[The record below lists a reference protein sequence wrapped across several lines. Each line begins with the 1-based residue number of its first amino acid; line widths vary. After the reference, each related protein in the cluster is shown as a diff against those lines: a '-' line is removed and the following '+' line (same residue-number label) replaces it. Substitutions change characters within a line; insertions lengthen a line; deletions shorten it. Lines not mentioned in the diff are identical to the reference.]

1 MSTSSRVIKNTGYLY
16 FKMGV
21 SVLVSL
27 YATRLVLEAL
37 GASDFGL
44 YNIVGGSILLLG
56 FLNDTMSNVSQRFMS
71 YEEGRGDFESKRRIF
86 NVSVVLHLII
96 AIVTCIMLLSVM
108 SILFNGVLNIQY
120 DRINAAKIIYLSL
133 VISTFLTITNSPYEA
148 VLNAHENMLYYS
160 LVGILEA
167 FLKLVVAFVCV
178 YCLYDKLIVYGVL
191 MALIPLVSL
200 VIMRVYCH
208 SHYDE
213 CILSPSKY
221 WDSDLAKRM
230 AVFSGWNFLTSISS
244 ILSGQGIGIVLNH
257 YFGTILNAAHG
268 IANQVNGQ
276 LTAFSAN
283 MKKALNPV
291 IVKNAGAHNVD
302 AMNKATIAGCKFST
316 YLTLLFAVPCI
327 LEMPFILR
335 LWLKNVPEWAVTFC
349 SLQLVAGILLQMTNS
364 ASTAIYG
371 QGDIKWYAIY
381 KSIMNVLPVILTF
394 VCFHFGGAPYLL
406 YIPIIVVWGIGGDI
420 VIVCYAKKLCGLSVG
435 SYINGVLL
443 PVVGVTLIMILLGM
457 LVEIMFD
464 EGLVRLISCILC
476 TSLGMFC
483 SMAIFGMT
491 QVEKLRIIDLLNR
504 KIWKKR

>member
-1 MSTSSRVIKNTGYLY
+1 
-16 FKMGV
+16 MGV
-21 SVLVSL
+21 SVFVSL
-27 YATRLVLEAL
+27 YTTRLVLEAL

-71 YEEGRGDFESKRRIF
+71 YEEGRGDDENKKRIF

-96 AIVTCIMLLSVM
+96 AIVTCILLLSVM
-108 SILFNGVLNIQY
+108 GILFNGVLTIQQE
-120 DRINAAKIIYLSL
+120 RINAAKIVYLSL
-133 VISTFLTITNSPYEA
+133 VISTFFTITNSPYDA

-160 LVGILEA
+160 LVGVFEA
-167 FLKLVVAFVCV
+167 FLKLTVALVCV
-178 YCLYDKLIVYGVL
+178 YSIYDKLIVYGVL
-191 MALIPLVSL
+191 MALIPLISM

-208 SHYDE
+208 SHYNE
-213 CILSPSKY
+213 CVFSPSKY
-221 WDSDLAKRM
+221 WDSSLAKRM

-257 YFGTILNAAHG
+257 YFGTVLNAAHG

-276 LTAFSAN
+276 LTAFSGN
-283 MKKALNPV
+283 MKKAINPV
-291 IVKNAGAHNVD
+291 IVKNAGANNIE
-302 AMNKATIAGCKFST
+302 AMNIVTIAGCKFST

-327 LEMPFILR
+327 LEMPLILQ
-335 LWLKNVPEWAVTFC
+335 LWLKNVPEWAALFC
-349 SLQLVAGILLQMTNS
+349 SLQLVAGVLLQMTNS

-420 VIVCYAKKLCGLSVG
+420 IVVWYAKKLCGISVY
-435 SYINGVLL
+435 SYIKGVLL
-443 PVVGVTLIMILLGM
+443 PIVGVTIIMILLGM
-457 LVEIMFD
+457 FVEVMFD
-464 EGLVRLISCILC
+464 EGLIRLISCIIC
-476 TSLGMFC
+476 TSFGMLC
-483 SMAIFGMT
+483 SMIIFGMT
-491 QVEKLRIIDLLNR
+491 MIEKQQIIELLNR
-504 KIWKKR
+504 KIWKKQ